1 MSDLAEEPLF
11 RHSER
16 SLRSEDLCPIARLL
30 GHESLF
36 SLGARDPLRGSYSV
50 RDCAIHDRYFEDPPE
65 MGRAMNSGVS

>member
-30 GHESLF
+30 CDEYLF
-36 SLGARDPLRGSYSV
+36 ACDAVIL
-50 RDCAIHDRYFEDPPE
+50 
-65 MGRAMNSGVS
+65 